1 MTKAKNGKNL
11 KVEACKWNRD
21 KADLYE
27 KKVLDVI
34 NIQNREELPFDLPP
48 EIKWP
53 SGEREKSERAMII
66 LRMGYAGFL
75 QKYGARREPQ
85 QHRSGADVNSASSTK
100 DLEIDDSWA

>member
-1 MTKAKNGKNL
+1 MTKAKKGDDL

-53 SGEREKSERAMII
+53 SGEREKSERAMIL

-85 QHRSGADVNSASSTK
+85 QHRSGAEVNSASSTK
-100 DLEIDDSWA
+100 DVEIDDSWA